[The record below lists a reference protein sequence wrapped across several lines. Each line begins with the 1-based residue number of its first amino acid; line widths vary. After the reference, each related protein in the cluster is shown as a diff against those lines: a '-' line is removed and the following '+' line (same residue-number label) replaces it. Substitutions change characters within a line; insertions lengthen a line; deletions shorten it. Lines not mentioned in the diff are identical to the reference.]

1 VYPENS
7 IEEAVQRLIERRTVK
22 VIHMLEPGPSDEQMH
37 KILSAAIRVPDHG
50 KLAPWRFIEFS
61 GDARVTFGEV
71 LAQCYQAQKPDANET
86 QVAHEAARFL
96 RAPRVVAVIS
106 RVQHEHKIP
115 VWEQTLSAGA
125 ACQNLL
131 VAANLVGFVAQWL
144 TEWYAYDNG
153 VDRALGL
160 QQNERVAGYIYIG
173 SAAEKPPER
182 PRVILNEVHSRWV
195 ASDT

>member
-1 VYPENS
+1 MYPENS

-22 VIHMLEPGPSDEQMH
+22 VIHMLEPGPDDAQMQ

-50 KLAPWRFIEFS
+50 KLAPWRFIEFN
-61 GDARVTFGEV
+61 GDAREAFGEV
-71 LAQCYQAQKPDANET
+71 LGRCYQAQKPEAS
-86 QVAHEAARFL
+86 QAQIAHEAARFL

-106 RVQHEHKIP
+106 RVKHEHKIP

-144 TEWYAYDNG
+144 TEWYAYDKG
-153 VDRALGL
+153 VDQALGL
-160 QQNERVAGYIYIG
+160 GQDERVAGFIYIG

-182 PRVILNEVHSRWV
+182 PRATLEEVHSQWV
-195 ASDT
+195 TPD